1 MSATRRAMALCVLV
15 STFVLSSCGIVLLPV
30 GGGGA
35 AACPTGSWQVSSATL
50 SGLVTTAAG
59 KVDVQLQ
66 GAGVTATV
74 KSDNTWTLTADQGA
88 TLSGT
93 SQWGPVSGTAR
104 VKATAGGTYARTA
117 TTMTFTLKSLTGT
130 VVYDLTVAGKPFTG
144 TLSLPGTN
152 TDDRELEIED
162 VYGLVGAASYSCG
175 TDGSLSLQFPAFRM
189 KFKR

>member
-1 MSATRRAMALCVLV
+1 MSATRRAMAVCVLL
-15 STFVLSSCGIVLLPV
+15 STFILSSCGIVLLPV

-35 AACPTGSWQVSSATL
+35 TACPTGTWQVSSATL

-74 KSDNTWTLTADQGA
+74 KADNTWTLTADQGA

-104 VKATAGGTYARTA
+104 VKATASGTYARTA
-117 TTMTFTLKSLTGT
+117 TTMTFTLKALTGT

-152 TDDRELEIED
+152 SDDRELEIED

-175 TDGSLSLQFPAFRM
+175 TDGSLTLLFPAFKM

>member
-1 MSATRRAMALCVLV
+1 MSMTRRLISVGVL
-15 STFVLSSCGIVLLPV
+15 LSSMLLSACGIVLLPI

-35 AACPTGSWQVSSATL
+35 AACPTGTWQVSSATL

-59 KVDVQLQ
+59 KVSVQLQ

-74 KSDNTWTLTADQGA
+74 KADSTWTLTADQGA

-93 SQWGPVSGTAR
+93 TQWGAVSGSAR
-104 VKATAGGTYARTA
+104 VKATASGTYARTA
-117 TTMTFTLKSLTGT
+117 TTMTFALKSLSGT
-130 VVYDLTVAGKPFTG
+130 VTYDLTVAGKPFAG
-144 TLSLPGTN
+144 VLSLPGAN

-175 TDGSLSLQFPAFRM
+175 TDGTLALQFPAFKM